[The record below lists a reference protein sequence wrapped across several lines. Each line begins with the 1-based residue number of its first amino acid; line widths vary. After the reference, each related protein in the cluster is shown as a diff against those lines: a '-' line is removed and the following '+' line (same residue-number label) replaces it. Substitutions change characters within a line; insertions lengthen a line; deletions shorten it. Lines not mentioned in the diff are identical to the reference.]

1 MNLSRIKING
11 KRLVDSLDMILPS
24 EFTPQNYQN
33 IRGIK
38 LNGNA
43 VIDFQS
49 YNKCGPGKVTTDEA
63 INGCDLLITSDAHS
77 RLDMNCS
84 NDNEE
89 NSPYIPYRGVA
100 GIMRAAAFAGID
112 GARSIAVNYDFEEN
126 PSLSSKIPQDQE
138 SGTFGYP
145 FGITGVGDGN
155 VEGYPG
161 IAAESYAGPGG
172 TPPEEYMARLLF
184 PVAYSGSWEGPYK

>member
-1 MNLSRIKING
+1 MNLSRIKVNG
-11 KRLVDSLDMILPS
+11 TRLVTATDIILPS
-24 EFTPQNYQN
+24 EFTPLGSQN

-77 RLDMNCS
+77 RLDMNC
-84 NDNEE
+84 NQDDEE

-112 GARSIAVNYDFEEN
+112 GARSIAVNCDFDEN

-145 FGITGVGDGN
+145 FGITGDGN

-161 IAAESYAGPGG
+161 IVAESYAG
-172 TPPEEYMARLLF
+172 L
-184 PVAYSGSWEGPYK
+184 

>member
-11 KRLVDSLDMILPS
+11 KRLVDSLGMVLPS

-33 IRGIK
+33 IRGIQ
-38 LNGNA
+38 LNGMT

-49 YNKCGPGKVTTDEA
+49 YNKCGPGKVTIDEA
-63 INGCDLLITSDAHS
+63 INGCDLLITSDAKS

-84 NDNEE
+84 EDNEE

-100 GIMRAAAFAGID
+100 GIIRAAAFAGID
-112 GARSIAVNYDFEEN
+112 GARSIAVNCDFDLS
-126 PSLSSKIPQDQE
+126 PSLSSKIPQEQE

-145 FGITGVGDGN
+145 SLGTTGDGS
-155 VEGYPG
+155 VESYPG
-161 IAAESYAGPGG
+161 IVAESYAGPGG
-172 TPPEEYMARLLF
+172 ISPDEYMARLLF
-184 PVAYSGSWEGPYK
+184 PSYYSGSWEIPYE

>member
-1 MNLSRIKING
+1 MNLSRIKVNG
-11 KRLVDSLDMILPS
+11 TRLVTATDIILPS
-24 EFTPQNYQN
+24 EFTPLGSQN

-77 RLDMNCS
+77 RLDMNC
-84 NDNEE
+84 NKDDEE

-112 GARSIAVNYDFEEN
+112 GARSIAVNYDFDEF
-126 PSLSSKIPQDQE
+126 PSLSSKILQGQE

-145 FGITGVGDGN
+145 LGTM
-155 VEGYPG
+155 VESYPG
-161 IAAESYAGPGG
+161 IVDESYAGLGQIS
-172 TPPEEYMARLLF
+172 PEEYMARLLF
-184 PVAYSGSWEGPYK
+184 PYYYSGGWEGPFK

>member
-1 MNLSRIKING
+1 MNLSRIKVNG
-11 KRLVDSLDMILPS
+11 TRLVTATDIILPS
-24 EFTPQNYQN
+24 EFTPLGSQN

-77 RLDMNCS
+77 RLDMNC
-84 NDNEE
+84 NKDDEE

-145 FGITGVGDGN
+145 FGITGDGS
-155 VEGYPG
+155 VESYPG
-161 IAAESYAGPGG
+161 IAAESYNGVMQISPN
-172 TPPEEYMARLLF
+172 EYMARLLF

>member
-1 MNLSRIKING
+1 MNLSRIKVNG
-11 KRLVDSLDMILPS
+11 TRLVTATDIILPS
-24 EFTPQNYQN
+24 EFTPLGSQN

-77 RLDMNCS
+77 RLDMNC
-84 NDNEE
+84 NKDDEE

-100 GIMRAAAFAGID
+100 GIIRAAAFAGID
-112 GARSIAVNYDFEEN
+112 GARSIAVNYDFDES
-126 PSLSSKIPQDQE
+126 PSLSSKIPQGQE

-145 FGITGVGDGN
+145 LGGTDGGGN
-155 VEGYPG
+155 VESYPG
-161 IAAESYAGPGG
+161 IVAESYAGPGG
-172 TPPEEYMARLLF
+172 ISPDEYMARLLF
-184 PVAYSGSWEGPYK
+184 PSYYSGSWEIPYE

>member
-11 KRLVDSLDMILPS
+11 KRLVDSLGMVLPS

-38 LNGNA
+38 LNGHT

-49 YNKCGPGKVTTDEA
+49 YNKCGPGKVTIDEA
-63 INGCDLLITSDAHS
+63 INGCDLLITSDAKS

-84 NDNEE
+84 EDNEE

-100 GIMRAAAFAGID
+100 GIIRAAAFAGID
-112 GARSIAVNYDFEEN
+112 GARSIAVNYDFDLS
-126 PSLSSKIPQDQE
+126 PSLSSKIPQEQE

-145 FGITGVGDGN
+145 SLGTTGDGS
-155 VEGYPG
+155 VESYPG
-161 IAAESYAGPGG
+161 IVAESYAGPGG
-172 TPPEEYMARLLF
+172 ISPDEYMARLLF
-184 PVAYSGSWEGPYK
+184 PSYYSGSWEIPYE

>member
-11 KRLVDSLDMILPS
+11 KRLVNSLGMTLPS

-38 LNGNA
+38 LNGHT

-63 INGCDLLITSDAHS
+63 INGCDLLITSDAKS

-84 NDNEE
+84 EDNEE

-126 PSLSSKIPQDQE
+126 PSLSSRIPQEQE

-145 FGITGVGDGN
+145 LDTMVDG
-155 VEGYPG
+155 YQG

-172 TPPEEYMARLLF
+172 ISPDEYMARLLF
-184 PVAYSGSWEGPYK
+184 PTAYAGSWESPYR

>member
-1 MNLSRIKING
+1 MNLSRIKVNG
-11 KRLVDSLDMILPS
+11 KRLVDSLGMILPS

-77 RLDMNCS
+77 RLDMNC
-84 NDNEE
+84 NKDDEE

-126 PSLSSKIPQDQE
+126 PSLSSKIPQEQE

-145 FGITGVGDGN
+145 LGTTGDGS
-155 VEGYPG
+155 VDGYPG
-161 IAAESYAGPGG
+161 IVAESYAGPGG
-172 TPPEEYMARLLF
+172 ISPDEYMARLLF
-184 PVAYSGSWEGPYK
+184 PTTYAGSWEAPYQ

>member
-1 MNLSRIKING
+1 MNLSRIKVNG
-11 KRLVDSLDMILPS
+11 TRLVTATDIILPS
-24 EFTPQNYQN
+24 EFTPLGSQN

-77 RLDMNCS
+77 RLDMKCFG
-84 NDNEE
+84 DAVE

-126 PSLSSKIPQDQE
+126 PSLSSKIPQEQE

-145 FGITGVGDGN
+145 FGITGGGDGN
-155 VEGYPG
+155 VGGYPG

-172 TPPEEYMARLLF
+172 TPPAEYMARLLF